1 MTIEKRRAL
10 GRGLDALLPAAAPVT
25 ASSGASYGDRS
36 VFLCPIE
43 ALAPQPGQPRQQF
56 DDARLEEL
64 SASIREHGLI
74 EPLVVRRIGSSNDR
88 FEIVAGERRWR
99 AAQRAGLKDVLVVVK
114 DVSSRSAFELALIE
128 NIQREDLGA
137 IEVAEALDRLLQ
149 EHQYTHEML
158 AERLHKDRTT
168 ITNSLRLLKLPPRV
182 RAMVVE
188 GKLAEGHARAL
199 LGAPDPAALEHLAD
213 KAVRG
218 KMSVRQVEGLVR
230 AARKAQSGEA
240 SQADAREK
248 QKAAK
253 TANLR
258 DLEQRLTQH
267 LGLRVEIE
275 DEGNKGR
282 VVVHYG
288 NLDDFDQ
295 LLERFGAD

>member
-1 MTIEKRRAL
+1 
-10 GRGLDALLPAAAPVT
+10 
-25 ASSGASYGDRS
+25 
-36 VFLCPIE
+36 
-43 ALAPQPGQPRQQF
+43 
-56 DDARLEEL
+56 
-64 SASIREHGLI
+64 
-74 EPLVVRRIGSSNDR
+74 
-88 FEIVAGERRWR
+88 
-99 AAQRAGLKDVLVVVK
+99 
-114 DVSSRSAFELALIE
+114 
-128 NIQREDLGA
+128 
-137 IEVAEALDRLLQ
+137 
-149 EHQYTHEML
+149 
-158 AERLHKDRTT
+158 
-168 ITNSLRLLKLPPRV
+168 
-182 RAMVVE
+182 VE

-240 SQADAREK
+240 TPADEREK

>member
-1 MTIEKRRAL
+1 MTMEKRRAL
-10 GRGLDALLPAAAPVT
+10 GRGLDALLPTAAPVT
-25 ASSGASYGDRS
+25 STSGASYGDRS

-43 ALAPQPGQPRQQF
+43 ALVPQPGQPRQQF
-56 DDARLEEL
+56 DETKLEEL
-64 SASIREHGLI
+64 ASSIREHGLI
-74 EPLVVRRIGSSNDR
+74 EPLVVRRVGANNDR

-199 LGAPDPAALEHLAD
+199 LGAPTPAQLESIAD
-213 KAVRG
+213 KAARG
-218 KMSVRQVEGLVR
+218 KLSVRQVEGLVR
-230 AARKAQSGEA
+230 EARKTGDGKPGAEQEK
-240 SQADAREK
+240 EK

-253 TANLR
+253 SANLK

-267 LGLRVEIE
+267 LGLRVQIE

-288 NLDDFDQ
+288 NLEDFDQ
-295 LLERFGAD
+295 LLEKFGMD

>member
-1 MTIEKRRAL
+1 MTMEKRRAL
-10 GRGLDALLPAAAPVT
+10 GRGLDALLPTAAPVT
-25 ASSGASYGDRS
+25 TTSGASYGDRS

-56 DDARLEEL
+56 DDAKLEEL
-64 SASIREHGLI
+64 AASIREHGLI
-74 EPLVVRRIGSSNDR
+74 EPLVVRRMGSNNDR

-114 DVSSRSAFELALIE
+114 DLSSRAAFELALIE

-137 IEVAEALDRLLQ
+137 IEVAEAYDRLLQ

-182 RAMVVE
+182 RSMVVE

-199 LGAPDPAALEHLAD
+199 LGAPTPAQLEQIAD
-213 KAVRG
+213 KAARG
-218 KMSVRQVEGLVR
+218 KLSVRQVEGMVR
-230 AARKAQSGEA
+230 DARKVSEGKPDAAQ
-240 SQADAREK
+240 DKEK
-248 QKAAK
+248 QKASK
-253 TANLR
+253 SANIR

-267 LGLRVEIE
+267 LGLRVQIE

-288 NLDDFDQ
+288 NLEDFDQ
-295 LLERFGAD
+295 LLEKFGAD